1 MWRNKQ
7 IPYYDK
13 MLILYGQ
20 DRVTREYAKT
30 ASKMRQNASL
40 NRADLETIVNIDQ
53 LVANNQATLEGLM
66 DTIMKMNV
74 RNLLDF
80 ILKVPLKAQLCL

>member
-30 ASKMRQNASL
+30 ASEMRQNASL